1 MQGGGQIM
9 DKNKYSTN
17 NDNKLSNTKIEL
29 RKEVLNDIRALH
41 ERETSERISANDLEI
56 ITKELAEITEMI
68 RDKDSMMEVRK

>member
-1 MQGGGQIM
+1 M

-29 RKEVLNDIRALH
+29 IKEVLNDIRALH
-41 ERETSERISANDLEI
+41 DREISERISANDLEI